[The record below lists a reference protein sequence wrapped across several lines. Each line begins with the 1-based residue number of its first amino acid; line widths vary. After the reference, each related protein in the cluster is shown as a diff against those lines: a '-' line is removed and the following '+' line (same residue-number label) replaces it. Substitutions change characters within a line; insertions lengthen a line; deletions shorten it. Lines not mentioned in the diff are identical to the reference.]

1 MECAYC
7 EKDQSVLIQL
17 PITFVAEKLE
27 REVLGNPNG
36 KPKESICVGCVV
48 DEVFDVMLDE
58 YQHEEEKK
66 KNASGL

>member
-1 MECAYC
+1 MKCAYC

-27 REVLGNPNG
+27 REVLGNP
-36 KPKESICVGCVV
+36 KESICVGCVV

-58 YQHEEEKK
+58 YHEE
-66 KNASGL
+66 N